1 MKRFI
6 FAFLCALCLCFVTG
20 CKSSPPEFN
29 LGLTGNVVETTTH
42 IATDFKVATTNV
54 INSYFSADETAVYPK
69 LTKAE
74 YPDAYGW
81 VYEKAVSTAAS
92 FTNQKN
98 KGASGKSY
106 SVNGA
111 IYEITVIGYVEWN
124 GIKLSVDEHWKS
136 PDYK

>member
-6 FAFLCALCLCFVTG
+6 FAFLCALCLCFITG

-29 LGLTGNVVETTTH
+29 LDLTGNVVETTAH

-54 INSYFSADETAVYPK
+54 VNGYFSVDETAVYPK

-74 YPDAYGW
+74 YPDAYKW
-81 VYEKAVSTAAS
+81 VYKKAVSTAVHFANRKIKDS
-92 FTNQKN
+92 
-98 KGASGKSY
+98 SGEFY
-106 SVNGA
+106 SINGV

-124 GIKLSVDEHWKS
+124 GIKLSVNEHWKS